1 MTIIQQRKLRF
12 AIFAASMKPK
22 IITTGGAGFIGAHTV
37 VELHQAGFDTVI
49 IDDLSRTDE
58 ILLQGIEDIIGQK
71 PTFYKGDCGD
81 VDFVRSVFQKEGN
94 VAGVIHFAAFKAVG
108 ESVEKPL
115 DYYRNNIGSLVTMLA
130 VMKEF
135 NVKDFI
141 FSSSC
146 TVYGQPDVI
155 PVDEQAPF
163 KRAESPYGATKQMSE
178 RILEDAHSTGY
189 RIISLRYFNPIG
201 AHPSGVLGELPIGVP
216 GNLLPFVTQTAIGK
230 RKKLT
235 VFGNDYDTPDGSNIR
250 DFIHVVD
257 VADAHVKSLEYL
269 QKQPSGNY
277 YEAFNLGTGDGV
289 SVLRLINKFQEVTGV
304 KLNYDIGSRRPGDVV
319 QVYANPTKITS
330 TLGWKPKFSLEDGL
344 KHAWA
349 WEQRLAK

>member
-1 MTIIQQRKLRF
+1 MNLMRK
-12 AIFAASMKPK
+12 K

-37 VELHQAGFDTVI
+37 VELHHAGFDTVI

-58 ILLQGIEDIIGQK
+58 ILLQGIEKIIGQK
-71 PTFYKGDCGD
+71 PNFHKGDCRD
-81 VDFVRSVFQKEGN
+81 ADFVRSVFKKEGN

-115 DYYRNNIGSLVTMLA
+115 DYYRNNIGSLVTMLE

-135 NVKDFI
+135 GVRDFI

-146 TVYGQPDVI
+146 TVYGQPDII
-155 PVDEQAPF
+155 PVNESAPF

-178 RILEDAHSTGY
+178 RILEDAYVTGY

-201 AHPSGVLGELPIGVP
+201 AHPSGNLGELPIGVP
-216 GNLLPFVTQTAIGK
+216 SNLVPYVTQSAIGK
-230 RKKLT
+230 RPKLT
-235 VFGNDYDTPDGSNIR
+235 VFGNDYDTIDGSNVR

-257 VADAHVKSLEYL
+257 VADAHVKALEFL
-269 QKQPSGNY
+269 QQQPAENY
-277 YEAFNLGTGDGV
+277 YDAFNLGTGEGV
-289 SVLRLINKFQEVTGV
+289 SVLQLVDAFQKASGV
-304 KLNYDIGSRRPGDVV
+304 KLNFEIGPRRPGDVV
-319 QVYANPTKITS
+319 KVYADPSKIMIKM
-330 TLGWKPKFSLEDGL
+330 GWKPRFSLEDGL

-349 WEQRLAK
+349 WEKKLASKV